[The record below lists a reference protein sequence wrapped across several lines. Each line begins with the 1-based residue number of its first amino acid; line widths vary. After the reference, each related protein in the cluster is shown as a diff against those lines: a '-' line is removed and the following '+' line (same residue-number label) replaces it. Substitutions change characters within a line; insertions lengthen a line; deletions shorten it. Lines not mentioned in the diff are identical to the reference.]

1 MEERDL
7 YGRRVCFDLLDR
19 LENHGNREPTDTSRY
34 SIEHV
39 MPQNEQL
46 PREWQE
52 MLGEQWPEVH
62 RQWLHRLGNLTLT
75 GYNSVYSDRPF
86 SEKKTIAGGFADSS
100 VRLNRFIRE
109 SRVWTAA
116 KLEQRGKDLAH
127 RALSIWPPLVVDSV
141 LIDAAKQEE
150 MRNLARRRDVASVE
164 MSSRARELF
173 DLIRTNIQDIDEDII
188 ELAEQKSVSY
198 HGPAFF
204 LEVLMRKHDIN
215 LLLALDF
222 NEVEDPAGVA
232 LDASQ
237 RKFFVCAAH
246 DGGVNIIIREPADV
260 DKAMPLVRQAHA
272 VASA

>member
-1 MEERDL
+1 MFRRAICGEQTRGYWQVFANLAYRLNPDKPLESLSVGLACQRGNYRFPSDDEFRTALEERDL

-19 LENHGNREPTDTSRY
+19 LENHGTREPTDTSRY

-116 KLEQRGKDLAH
+116 ELEQRGKDLAH
-127 RALSIWPPLVVDSV
+127 RALSIWPPLIVDSV

-150 MRNLARRRDVASVE
+150 MRNLARRRDVTSVE

-188 ELAEQKSVSY
+188 ELAEAEVSQLSRTGRSFWKSS
-198 HGPAFF
+198 
-204 LEVLMRKHDIN
+204 
-215 LLLALDF
+215 
-222 NEVEDPAGVA
+222 
-232 LDASQ
+232 
-237 RKFFVCAAH
+237 
-246 DGGVNIIIREPADV
+246 
-260 DKAMPLVRQAHA
+260 
-272 VASA
+272 